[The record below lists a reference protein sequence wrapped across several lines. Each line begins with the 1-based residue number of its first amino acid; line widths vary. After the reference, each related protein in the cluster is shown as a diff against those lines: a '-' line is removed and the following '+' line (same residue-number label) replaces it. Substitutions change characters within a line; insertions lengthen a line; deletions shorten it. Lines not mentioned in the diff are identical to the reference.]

1 MSRDE
6 METFAYKFKRIRLSD
21 VTKEVKVS
29 QFISSDPSGEGFNRT
44 YKITLLFEPMDR
56 IKKFLG
62 LSFDDL

>member
-6 METFAYKFKRIRLSD
+6 METFDYKFKSIRLSD

-44 YKITLLFEPMDR
+44 YKIPLLFEPMDL